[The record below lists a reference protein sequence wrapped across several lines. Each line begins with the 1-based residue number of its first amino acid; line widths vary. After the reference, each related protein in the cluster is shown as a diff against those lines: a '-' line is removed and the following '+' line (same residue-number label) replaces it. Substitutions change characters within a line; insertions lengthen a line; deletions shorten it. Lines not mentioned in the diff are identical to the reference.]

1 MTTTSRRMPCSGS
14 SLTTVQGYAA
24 FQVGTQQTPF
34 RVRTSG
40 LRWASINMAAQ
51 PPMPQPPSRDP
62 GSADGDLPFK
72 CEVVPDGDSVAIRL
86 FGELDIATAPEVDAA
101 FADVAE
107 RGVPIT
113 LDLRGLRFMDSR
125 GIRML
130 VSCHDQA
137 LAEGFP
143 LTVACGD
150 GVGEL
155 LKMTGLDRH
164 LTLAE

>member
-1 MTTTSRRMPCSGS
+1 MTDGQS
-14 SLTTVQGYAA
+14 SNGEPA
-24 FQVGTQQTPF
+24 F
-34 RVRTSG
+34 R
-40 LRWASINMAAQ
+40 
-51 PPMPQPPSRDP
+51 
-62 GSADGDLPFK
+62 
-72 CEVVPDGDSVAIRL
+72 CEVVPDGESFSIRL

-101 FADVAE
+101 FAEIAE
-107 RGVPIT
+107 RRVPIT

-137 LAEGFP
+137 QAGGFS